1 MKDADELSKLTITEL
16 EKYAEQHKNIS
27 AALGEC
33 LEAINLIRG
42 RTIRSGSRR
51 DEMPNWTSLANRLRV
66 LEALAEHR
74 ERVEK
79 DHNSEAQKKRLE
91 LLKQNSAY
99 ELEDAHFTYE
109 DGSKDSTSYEIC
121 LAQRATELIVLEPEA
136 GKIYFENGLKL
147 LCVHPYAS
155 YGGGAA
161 TLWAIEGVSAQ
172 LTLHSIRSGYIRGKC
187 LEIHENPL
195 GITFQAW
202 AWPNADGVMQQND
215 SAPRFLE
222 FDDIKRYDT
231 NWW

>member
-1 MKDADELSKLTITEL
+1 MKDAEELSRLSLAEL
-16 EKYAEQHKNIS
+16 EIYVEQNQHNPEI
-27 AALGEC
+27 LELC
-33 LEAINLIRG
+33 LEATLLQLVDFYRKGERRRHSLLRRKIQNLKI
-42 RTIRSGSRR
+42 
-51 DEMPNWTSLANRLRV
+51 D
-66 LEALAEHR
+66 ALHRQFVEREHNN
-74 ERVEK
+74 
-79 DHNSEAQKKRLE
+79 DAQTKRLE
-91 LLKQNSAY
+91 RLKQSSAY
-99 ELEDAHFTYE
+99 ELEDAHFTYQ

-121 LAQRATELIVLEPEA
+121 LAQRATEYVPRNPEA
-136 GKIYFENGLKL
+136 GKIYFENGFKL

-187 LEIHENPL
+187 LKIHKNPL